1 MIQESKMYITGD
13 RGGRIEAFQENKF
26 LNELPTGSYLFITGD
41 FSFVFSRKGESM
53 WEKMKLDLI
62 KRGNYITCII
72 DGNHENHYA
81 LETYPREK
89 WRGGM
94 VHVIRRDSSGNPKIV
109 HLIRGEVYGINGK
122 RIFVF
127 GGAHSEDCQYRK
139 AYRNW
144 WPDRELPDR
153 EEMARGVRNLK
164 KNNWQTDFVLT
175 HTMPAGVFQPGFRH
189 YGDQEETELREYL
202 EKIRST
208 CSFQR
213 WYSGHIHL
221 DADIDDKHTSL
232 LDDIRNME
240 TNEIVGSMKLKEKK

>member
-1 MIQESKMYITGD
+1 
-13 RGGRIEAFQENKF
+13 
-26 LNELPTGSYLFITGD
+26 
-41 FSFVFSRKGESM
+41 
-53 WEKMKLDLI
+53 
-62 KRGNYITCII
+62 
-72 DGNHENHYA
+72 
-81 LETYPREK
+81 
-89 WRGGM
+89 M

>member
-62 KRGNYITCII
+62 KRGNYITCFI

-109 HLIRGEVYGINGK
+109 H
-122 RIFVF
+122 
-127 GGAHSEDCQYRK
+127 
-139 AYRNW
+139 
-144 WPDRELPDR
+144 
-153 EEMARGVRNLK
+153 
-164 KNNWQTDFVLT
+164 
-175 HTMPAGVFQPGFRH
+175 
-189 YGDQEETELREYL
+189 
-202 EKIRST
+202 
-208 CSFQR
+208 
-213 WYSGHIHL
+213 
-221 DADIDDKHTSL
+221 
-232 LDDIRNME
+232 
-240 TNEIVGSMKLKEKK
+240 